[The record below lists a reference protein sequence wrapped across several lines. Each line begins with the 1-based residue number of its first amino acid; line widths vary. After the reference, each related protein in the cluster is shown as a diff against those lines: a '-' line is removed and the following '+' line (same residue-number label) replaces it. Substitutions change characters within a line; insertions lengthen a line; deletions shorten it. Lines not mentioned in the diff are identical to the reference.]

1 MVLQVNDEYRHH
13 KPIIL
18 NKNVN
23 FYFIFLLEYLIG
35 LFIKDSKE
43 TNVSRVAKLQRLQS
57 LKVARV
63 TNAMLFEPIETYCN
77 PL

>member
-1 MVLQVNDEYRHH
+1 MILQVTDEHRHH

-35 LFIKDSKE
+35 LFIKDSKA
-43 TNVSRVAKLQRLQS
+43 TKVTKFQS
-57 LKVARV
+57 FKGYKVARV
-63 TNAMLFEPIETYCN
+63 TNAMLFATHWN
-77 PL
+77 LL